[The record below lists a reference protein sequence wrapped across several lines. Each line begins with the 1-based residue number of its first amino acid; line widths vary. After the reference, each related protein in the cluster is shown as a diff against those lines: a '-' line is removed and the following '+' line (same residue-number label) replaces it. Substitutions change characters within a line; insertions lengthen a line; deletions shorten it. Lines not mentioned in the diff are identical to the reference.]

1 VTDRWALVLISLA
14 GACGSA
20 ATSGAPPY
28 TAAASEEEARFA
40 AELLD
45 ESSKLEGL
53 ERTESSDAT
62 AEPLVPAPDTTKERA
77 RYPGRLDPHVAERTL
92 QQYEPLIQQC
102 YETRKAEL
110 PRQSG
115 KLTMFLVVR
124 NTGRVS
130 EAHAVRDTIGSEP
143 LAKCVAQRLRSVV
156 FAPGPTGGSAP
167 YEYAF
172 LFGQ

>member
-1 VTDRWALVLISLA
+1 
-14 GACGSA
+14 
-20 ATSGAPPY
+20 
-28 TAAASEEEARFA
+28 
-40 AELLD
+40 
-45 ESSKLEGL
+45 
-53 ERTESSDAT
+53 
-62 AEPLVPAPDTTKERA
+62 
-77 RYPGRLDPHVAERTL
+77 VAERTL